1 MSEVPLTYSKLL
13 TSHSDLTAYEAD
25 VISAVVPMGELGI
38 REVVLSP
45 SWQYWDL
52 SSDL

>member
-13 TSHSDLTAYEAD
+13 TSRSDLTAYEAD

-45 SWQYWDL
+45 VGNTGI
-52 SSDL
+52 